1 MDRKFMIRVITSLVI
16 LFLFVLSHL
25 NMINNIISFVLMALI
40 FIVFGILID
49 DK

>member
-16 LFLFVLSHL
+16 LFLFVLSYL

-40 FIVFGILID
+40 FIGFGILID